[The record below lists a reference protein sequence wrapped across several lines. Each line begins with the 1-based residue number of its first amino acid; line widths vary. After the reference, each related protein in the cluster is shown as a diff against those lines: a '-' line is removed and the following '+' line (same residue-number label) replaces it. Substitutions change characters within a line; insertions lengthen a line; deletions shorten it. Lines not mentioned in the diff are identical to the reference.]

1 MQRVSATSTT
11 RTRALT
17 APNGRFFAA
26 RSHSKALARGPRAA
40 RLRCRVFSPHHH
52 ESPEEHAIFQ
62 SPDFQHID
70 VSVYDARDALE
81 VCGGLWG
88 DERSSCFAVFGLDD
102 ELSIA
107 HFDTVYALEQ
117 SLELDTDPEEEA
129 RHNGKE
135 RC

>member
-70 VSVYDARDALE
+70 VSVYDAR
-81 VCGGLWG
+81 
-88 DERSSCFAVFGLDD
+88 
-102 ELSIA
+102 
-107 HFDTVYALEQ
+107 
-117 SLELDTDPEEEA
+117 
-129 RHNGKE
+129 
-135 RC
+135 